1 MRPISI
7 ALFISLLAAC
17 GEARGPTASRPGAT
31 TSAPIAGA
39 ASGAGAAAISGSAG
53 AKSPGDSQGQLLV
66 GAGSGGTV
74 APIADNC
81 SAAAKLIYTVDQ
93 DGRFSSFDPSTTPP
107 SFKDIT
113 SRLSCPAK
121 NDIFGIPQTPYSMSV
136 DRNAVAWVLYSS
148 GELFRVETLDGSC
161 KSTTFQANQAGFMLM
176 GMGFVADSPMSN
188 VDTLFV
194 AGGGGP
200 NSGTGSKLGTVDMRA
215 LTIAPAQQLTGWPE
229 LTGTGLAELWGFYPD
244 TTPPKVARINKQTG
258 VEEMVYPLA
267 SLQGQGAPAAW
278 AFAFWGGDF
287 YLFLMRT
294 DDPDTT
300 VYKLDHKSGEL
311 GVALSGT
318 GRRIVGAGVSTCA
331 PVELL

>member
-7 ALFISLLAAC
+7 ALLMSALAAC
-17 GEARGPTASRPGAT
+17 GGTSGPTASRPGAT
-31 TSAPIAGA
+31 VSAPIAGSPSA
-39 ASGAGAAAISGSAG
+39 ARVAAVGGSAG
-53 AKSPGDSQGQLLV
+53 VRAPGDSQGQLIV
-66 GAGSGGTV
+66 GAGSSGSI
-74 APIADNC
+74 APVSDSC
-81 SAAAKLIYTVDQ
+81 SDAAKLIYTVDQ
-93 DGRFSSFDPSTTPP
+93 DGRFSSFDPSSSPP
-107 SFKDIT
+107 SFTDIT
-113 SRLSCPAK
+113 RQLSCPVE
-121 NDIFGIPQTPYSMSV
+121 DGIFGIPQTPYSMSV

-148 GELFRVETLDGSC
+148 GELFRVETGDGSC
-161 KSTTFQANQAGFMLM
+161 KSTTFKMNQAGFMLM
-176 GMGFVADSPMSN
+176 GMGFVANSAMSN

-194 AGGGGP
+194 AGGAGP
-200 NSGTGSKLGTVDMRA
+200 NAGAGSRLGTIDLA
-215 LTIAPAQQLTGWPE
+215 TFTIAPAQQLTGWPE

-258 VEEMVYPLA
+258 AEEMVYPLA
-267 SLQGQGAPAAW
+267 RLQGTPAAW

-300 VYKLDHKSGEL
+300 VYRLDHKTGETA
-311 GVALSGT
+311 VVLSGT